1 MLVVSSILRIVV
13 FSVET
18 VGLDYG
24 IWLRKWG
31 DTEKCID
38 EYPYNAIIMTVI
50 DILINLL
57 PAGIYL
63 HLFTTDFRVATRQ
76 ISHKLLS

>member
-1 MLVVSSILRIVV
+1 M

-18 VGLDYG
+18 AGLDYG
-24 IWLRKWG
+24 TRLRDWRDWG
-31 DTEKCID
+31 DREKCID
-38 EYPYNAIIMTVI
+38 EYPYNAIIMTVV

-63 HLFTTDFRVATRQ
+63 HLFTTDFRVAPRQ
-76 ISHKLLS
+76 ITHKLLS

>member
-1 MLVVSSILRIVV
+1 M

-24 IWLRKWG
+24 TRLRDWG
-31 DTEKCID
+31 DREKCID
-38 EYPYNAIIMTVI
+38 EYPYNAIIMTVV

-63 HLFTTDFRVATRQ
+63 HLFTTDFRVATRP
-76 ISHKLLS
+76 ITHKLLS